1 MGSVGCRSLK
11 STDPSLRQ
19 KKALEAPH
27 FDGKGLKENTVKENT
42 DSGIYM
48 SVKNKC
54 RKYLCSENADWSRG
68 KGPIGPPLNNC
79 KEDPVSH

>member
-1 MGSVGCRSLK
+1 MTWVLELKLGSLISNKLLN
-11 STDPSLRQ
+11 P
-19 KKALEAPH
+19 
-27 FDGKGLKENTVKENT
+27 KGIQVYAINLTASKLTTKLMLKENT

-68 KGPIGPPLNNC
+68 K
-79 KEDPVSH
+79 